1 MNVKVAG
8 AGLEFVRHASDR
20 RATAGSAHA
29 NSATQTA
36 NNFHGSSQAIGFK
49 ELDIECSML
58 IVPAVI
64 QRFTILI
71 LIIYIVIFY
80 MSRNFQLIFDLE
92 NTDYM
97 GGRNLRGERPLTTM
111 KLDDALEICEP
122 FSQNS

>member
-1 MNVKVAG
+1 LSHSSGETDLLVCLIDLG
-8 AGLEFVRHASDR
+8 AN
-20 RATAGSAHA
+20 TNAHA

-49 ELDIECSML
+49 ELGIECSML

-92 NTDYM
+92 NTDHM
-97 GGRNLRGERPLTTM
+97 GGQ
-111 KLDDALEICEP
+111 I
-122 FSQNS
+122 